1 MVLTKAVSGLIAVL
15 MILSMFIGCGTKV
28 TGEFTESEVSFYTND
43 SYLEGTLAVPE
54 GKGRFP
60 AVIILA
66 GSGPFDRNGDLDA
79 RLIEASQQAGE
90 PTLALSSTYRDIA
103 EALSRDG
110 IVTLRY
116 DKREV
121 GNSTGVGGDFP
132 EPSLRDLKAAIAFLK
147 EQPSVDASR
156 VALVGHSLG
165 GLWAL
170 MEAAENPDIAAV
182 CVMATPAKPM
192 SEVIVE
198 QIEGS
203 LKLQGA
209 NETDIAATVA
219 QQQAIYAQLS
229 SGVLD
234 PATVP
239 EPLRYQLEYLKV
251 IMDLAGA
258 DYARQITCPALIL
271 QGDKDLFTTIPEE
284 AILLEQA
291 FQEGGN
297 DDVTLITFTDL
308 DHVFRLTPDQP
319 SRALYYEDRGPIS
332 ADVIDALVKW
342 FKEVLR

>member
-1 MVLTKAVSGLIAVL
+1 MFLTKAVSALIAVL
-15 MILSMFIGCGTKV
+15 VIVSMFSGCGTKV

-43 SYLEGTLAVPE
+43 SYLVGTLAVPE

-66 GSGPFDRNGDLDA
+66 GSGPFDRNGDIDA
-79 RLIEASQQAGE
+79 RVVEASQQAGE
-90 PTLALSSTYRDIA
+90 PVIALSSTYKDIA
-103 EALSRDG
+103 EALSKEG
-110 IVTLRY
+110 FVTLRY
-116 DKREV
+116 DKRGV
-121 GNSTGVGGDFP
+121 GNSTGEGGDFP

-156 VALVGHSLG
+156 IALVGHSLG

-170 MEAAENPDIAAV
+170 MEAADNPDIAAV
-182 CVMATPAKPM
+182 CVMATPAQPM

-198 QIEGS
+198 QIEGL
-203 LKLQGA
+203 LKLQGV

-219 QQQAIYAQLS
+219 QQQAIYAQLR

-234 PATVP
+234 PAATP
-239 EPLRYQLEYLKV
+239 EPIRSQLEYLKA
-251 IMDLAGA
+251 IMDIAGA
-258 DYARQITCPALIL
+258 DYAGQIECPALIL

-284 AILLEQA
+284 AVLLEQA

-308 DHVFRLTPDQP
+308 DHVFRYTPDMP
-319 SRALYYEDRGPIS
+319 GTELYYENRGPIS
-332 ADVIDALVKW
+332 TDAVDALGKW
-342 FKEVLR
+342 FKEALR

>member
-1 MVLTKAVSGLIAVL
+1 MFLTKAVSGLIA
-15 MILSMFIGCGTKV
+15 ILVIVSMFSGCGTKV
-28 TGEFTESEVSFYTND
+28 TGEFTESEVSFQTED
-43 SYLEGTLAVPE
+43 SELAGTLTVPE

-66 GSGPFDRNGDLDA
+66 GSGPFDRNGDVDA
-79 RLIEASQQAGE
+79 RVVEASQQAGQ
-90 PTLALSSTYRDIA
+90 PVLALSSTYRDIA
-103 EALSRDG
+103 EALSREG
-110 IVTLRY
+110 IITLRY

-121 GNSTGVGGDFP
+121 GNSTGDGGDYP
-132 EPSLRDLKAAIAFLK
+132 EPSMRDLKAAIDFLK
-147 EQPSVDASR
+147 EQPSVDPKR
-156 VALVGHSLG
+156 IALVGHSLG
-165 GLWAL
+165 GLGAL
-170 MEAAENPDIAAV
+170 REAADNPDIAAV

-198 QIEGS
+198 QIEGL
-203 LKLQGA
+203 LKLQGT

-239 EPLRYQLEYLKV
+239 EPFRYQLEYLKA

-284 AILLEQA
+284 AILLEEA
-291 FQEGGN
+291 FQESGN
-297 DDVTLITFTDL
+297 DDITLITFADL
-308 DHVFRLTPDQP
+308 DHVFRLTPEQP
-319 SRALYYEDRGPIS
+319 SMELYYEDRGPIS
-332 ADVIDALVKW
+332 ANVVDGLVEW
-342 FKEVLR
+342 VKEVVR